1 MRGVPVRRQIPTR
14 AGNWLA
20 SRLFGMGLRDCTN
33 GFRAVRLDLVCDLS
47 FSERGFPQILDEL
60 LALKK
65 RGARAAEIPYVL
77 TARSEGES
85 GSKFSYR
92 PRVVLAYLKY
102 ALKAGLVRYRPQT
115 AAASR

>member
-1 MRGVPVRRQIPTR
+1 MRADGLCGASKEPAAVEAGSGERRQNPTR

-33 GFRAVRLDLVCDLS
+33 GFRAVRLNLVCDLN
-47 FSERGFPQILDEL
+47 FSERGFPQILEEL

-85 GSKFSYR
+85 GSKFSY
-92 PRVVLAYLKY
+92 
-102 ALKAGLVRYRPQT
+102 
-115 AAASR
+115 